1 MKKDICFELFVKPSR
16 STISF
21 YLLSEVFIKWLLAE
35 DSNLHLRL
43 HSIKGNSRSSRP
55 EVFVEISQN
64 SQENTCARVFFN
76 KVLGLRP
83 ATLLKKILWYRC
95 FPVNFSKFLRTLFF
109 YRTPSMAASVNAC
122 TNREIQLAYL

>member
-76 KVLGLRP
+76 KVARLRP
-83 ATLLKKILWYRC
+83 VTLLKKRLWHRC
-95 FPVNFSKFLRTLFF
+95 FPVNFAKFLRTPFLLNTSG
-109 YRTPSMAASVNAC
+109 RM
-122 TNREIQLAYL
+122 LL